1 VIANDLST
9 LPMIYDSAINADI
22 WGDTLERGAA
32 NIGAKGALLLIIDQR
47 PEGAF
52 QINHFSN
59 IWSLAPERAAMYN
72 EKYSHYE
79 KPVWDKLF
87 SSPKQSLI
95 LDTEFWKDEPDLLER
110 PDYRYLK
117 NNVGIVHK
125 CAARLNDNLSWWDT
139 LVVHFDEKYSAIP
152 ASSVQSIRAMVPHV
166 AKSVELGRSFEILKS
181 QYRAVLSA
189 LDYVQIGLCIA
200 LEDGTIIVRNEEADR
215 ILSANDG
222 IKLDKN
228 KKLNCKNTEK
238 NAALG
243 HAIKSTGMTA
253 NGTSALPEAI
263 FSIARPS
270 GLKSLLIEVAP
281 LRDYDRELESNL
293 HGALVSIIDPENS
306 APFSAKKVAIAY
318 KLSAAESEV
327 CALLVEGLSN
337 LDIADIRNVSPET
350 IKSQVKSIFSKTNC
364 QRRSDLIRLVLK
376 TTPAIIGRTT
386 NGHQQ

>member
-1 VIANDLST
+1 MIVNDLST
-9 LPMIYDSAINADI
+9 LPMIYDSAINADV

-52 QINHFSN
+52 QIDHFSN
-59 IWSLAPERAAMYN
+59 IWSRAPERAAMYN
-72 EKYSHYE
+72 EKFSHYE
-79 KPVWDKLF
+79 KPVWDTLF

-95 LDTEFWKDEPDLLER
+95 LDTEFWKDDPDLFDR

-117 NNVGIVHK
+117 ENVGIVHK

-139 LVVHFDEKYSAIP
+139 LVVHFDKQYSAIP
-152 ASSVQSIRAMVPHV
+152 DASVRAIKAILPHV

-200 LEDGTIIVRNEEADR
+200 LEDGTIIVRNEEAER
-215 ILSANDG
+215 ILRECDG
-222 IKLDKN
+222 IKLDKT
-228 KKLNCKNTEK
+228 KKLYCQDTEK
-238 NAALG
+238 SAAIG
-243 HAIKSTGMTA
+243 QAIKVTGMTA
-253 NGTSALPEAI
+253 NGTCAMSEAI
-263 FSIARPS
+263 FSIDRPS
-270 GLKSLLIEVAP
+270 GLKSLLIEIAP

-306 APFSAKKVAIAY
+306 APFSARKVAIAY

-327 CALLVEGLSN
+327 CALLVEGRSN

-350 IKSQVKSIFSKTNC
+350 IKSQVKSILSKTNC

-376 TTPAIIGRTT
+376 TTPAIISRTSPD
-386 NGHQQ
+386 

>member
-1 VIANDLST
+1 MIADELNT

-52 QINHFSN
+52 QVNHFSK

-72 EKYSHYE
+72 EKFAHYE

-95 LDTEFWKDEPDLLER
+95 LDTEFWKDEPDLVNR

-117 NNVGIVHK
+117 ENVGIVHK

-139 LVVHFDEKYSAIP
+139 LVVHFDEKHDAIP
-152 ASSVQSIRAMVPHV
+152 AASVNAIKTILPHV

-200 LEDGTIIVRNEEADR
+200 LEDGSIIVRNKEAER
-215 ILSANDG
+215 ILSESDG
-222 IKLDKN
+222 IRLEKN
-228 KKLNCKNTEK
+228 KKLFCKSADT
-238 NAALG
+238 NAALTQ
-243 HAIKSTGMTA
+243 AIKTIGMTA
-253 NGTSALPEAI
+253 NGGSTTPEI
-263 FSIARPS
+263 LFSIERPS
-270 GLKSLLIEVAP
+270 GQKPILIEVAP
-281 LRDYDRELESNL
+281 LRDYDQELESNL

-306 APFSAKKVAIAY
+306 APFSPQKVAIAY
-318 KLSAAESEV
+318 NLTSAESEV
-327 CALLVEGLSN
+327 CALLVEGRSN

-350 IKSQVKSIFSKTNC
+350 IKTQVKSVFSKTNC

-376 TTPAIIGRTT
+376 TTPAIISRGASDR
-386 NGHQQ
+386 